1 MNKKKIVILTNG
13 DMKWDLCQIIGR
25 GHILDDSSCLRE
37 VKSEDYALRLVL
49 KVNGFDWIE

>member
-1 MNKKKIVILTNG
+1 MNRTKIVILTNG

-37 VKSEDYALRLVL
+37 VKSEDYAHRLVL